1 MISYESEIAKIYA
14 EIKVLREQMQRARG
28 IMQKNTEVNEEVKRI
43 TEWLKGRDLVFEEFD
58 DVVVRR
64 LVDTI
69 RVNRDDTI
77 TLTLKG
83 GVELTEAI
91 ESTSE

>member
-1 MISYESEIAKIYA
+1 
-14 EIKVLREQMQRARG
+14 
-28 IMQKNTEVNEEVKRI
+28 MQKNTGVSEEVKRI
-43 TEWLKGRDLVFEEFD
+43 TEWLKGHENVFEEYD

-77 TLTLKG
+77 TLILKG
-83 GVELTEAI
+83 GVELTEVV
-91 ESTSE
+91 ESTNE